1 MNFENITIM
10 YVKEHLKI
18 DGNDEDVLIS
28 SYLDSAK
35 KYILSYTGLTEEQAS
50 EKEDLVF
57 ALLALAGEFYEN
69 RTNSVTIQVREN
81 PIVKSI
87 LSMHSVNLL

>member
-1 MNFENITIM
+1 M
-10 YVKEHLKI
+10 
-18 DGNDEDVLIS
+18 
-28 SYLDSAK
+28 
-35 KYILSYTGLTEEQAS
+35 LSYYSQGRDFMLKTCDILD

-81 PIVKSI
+81 PIIKSI

>member
-18 DGNDEDVLIS
+18 DGNDEDLLIS

-35 KYILSYTGLTEEQAS
+35 KYI
-50 EKEDLVF
+50 F
-57 ALLALAGEFYEN
+57 ALLALVGEFYEN
-69 RTNSVTIQVREN
+69 RTNSVTVQVREN